1 MVNIRGCTTDDL
13 AGLLDLYRELR
24 PHDPPL
30 SGEGART
37 ALEALLADP
46 RVRLIVAE
54 VDGELAATCQLGMVP
69 TLTNGARPFGII
81 EHVITAAR
89 FRRRGLSQ
97 RVLEQALTGST
108 RSSAS
113 RPGSSGGL
121 SSNRRMWKNKA
132 HRPGKAC

>member
-54 VDGELAATCQLGMVP
+54 VDGELAATCQLGDGSDADQWGQAVWHHRACDHGGP
-69 TLTNGARPFGII
+69 
-81 EHVITAAR
+81 
-89 FRRRGLSQ
+89 LSPPWP
-97 RVLEQALTGST
+97 EPEGT
-108 RSSAS
+108 
-113 RPGSSGGL
+113 
-121 SSNRRMWKNKA
+121 
-132 HRPGKAC
+132 